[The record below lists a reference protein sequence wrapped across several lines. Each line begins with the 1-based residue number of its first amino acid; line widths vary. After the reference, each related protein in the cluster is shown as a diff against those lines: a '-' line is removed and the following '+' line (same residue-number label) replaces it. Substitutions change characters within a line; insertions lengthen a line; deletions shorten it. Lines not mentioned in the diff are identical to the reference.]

1 MIFSHQY
8 NFFMIFNFLN
18 IIIFLI
24 LFVGKA
30 GAAEYF
36 ETNSINVINNGPIN
50 NLFQL
55 TRPNIE
61 PNHFTGAISLSTQ
74 LELSNY
80 ISSNLKQDES
90 FFIDGETWVMRNN
103 LSYQFSDNIIISASI
118 PWYKHSGGKADSLI
132 YNWHALFQLPQNGRT
147 ENNQDKI
154 RWLIKSNNQT
164 LLDIDKKMTGWG
176 DASITAQLTPR
187 ISPSLRWTFMTKL
200 PTGDYSDQT
209 GSEKFDVGFAL
220 AQINPDWFKNRS
232 VLSDFQL
239 SIWYGAGLSYLGEL
253 KKLNELDQKPY
264 AFTLRAGIAY
274 APFDH
279 WHIKCQLD
287 SQSPIYS
294 TKIRELGWYP
304 VLISFSTMH
313 KLTNKTSLEFGIVED
328 IRPRSGPDVIFQ
340 TRLDTT
346 F

>member
-154 RWLIKSNNQT
+154 HVLARAAIIHEDKILLCKTLDLEISFYFFRIFIYSIHLNIYWHKAVFRFTIWMRLFLFLTLQYYPIKSN
-164 LLDIDKKMTGWG
+164 
-176 DASITAQLTPR
+176 
-187 ISPSLRWTFMTKL
+187 
-200 PTGDYSDQT
+200 
-209 GSEKFDVGFAL
+209 
-220 AQINPDWFKNRS
+220 
-232 VLSDFQL
+232 
-239 SIWYGAGLSYLGEL
+239 
-253 KKLNELDQKPY
+253 
-264 AFTLRAGIAY
+264 
-274 APFDH
+274 
-279 WHIKCQLD
+279 
-287 SQSPIYS
+287 
-294 TKIRELGWYP
+294 
-304 VLISFSTMH
+304 
-313 KLTNKTSLEFGIVED
+313 LTNPSSSISVNLTLCKVFTN
-328 IRPRSGPDVIFQ
+328 SGFQ
-340 TRLDTT
+340 GVFT
-346 F
+346 FT